1 MPETRKRNG
10 TPGDDSPVACA
21 ASLLGAAFVVFQLF
35 HQGAS
40 PEATLPMLA
49 PWDKV
54 AHFLVYCAITAL
66 LWFGTGGRM
75 PIAVVTIAVA
85 IGTFDELH
93 QGTLPGRIADGWD
106 FLTGLCAAALT
117 VFSLLLLFGASAA
130 RRNASITP

>member
-1 MPETRKRNG
+1 MLRAPAGQGRCLPD
-10 TPGDDSPVACA
+10 PGRH
-21 ASLLGAAFVVFQLF
+21 LRLIELVV
-35 HQGAS
+35 
-40 PEATLPMLA
+40 LA
-49 PWDKV
+49 DIKV

-130 RRNASITP
+130 RRNARITP